1 MFRMMK
7 NNVEFEVSI
16 QGLLVR
22 IVAMETQNAFAH
34 LYKTIAATETTMAQ
48 LHLNAASTNKPM
60 QYLMEYFE
68 RKGWTIV
75 Q

>member
-1 MFRMMK
+1 MIK

-16 QGLLVR
+16 EGLLVR
-22 IVAMETQNAFAH
+22 IVALETKNTFAH

-48 LHLNAASTNKPM
+48 LHLNVAATNKPI
-60 QYLMEYFE
+60 QYLKEYFE
-68 RKGWTIV
+68 RKGWIIV